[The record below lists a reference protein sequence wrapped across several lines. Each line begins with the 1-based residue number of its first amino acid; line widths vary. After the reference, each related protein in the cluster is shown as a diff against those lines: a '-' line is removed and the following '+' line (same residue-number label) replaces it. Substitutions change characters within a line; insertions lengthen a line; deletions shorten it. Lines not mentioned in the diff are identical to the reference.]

1 MTTAHAILELAMQT
15 FAPTPLFA
23 YLDAGTGGML
33 LQLLLGGV
41 AGIAVV
47 GKLYWHRVKTAL
59 GFKVDE
65 PSTERNDR
73 ASSTD
78 RE

>member
-1 MTTAHAILELAMQT
+1 MTAANAILEVAVLT
-15 FAPTPLFA
+15 FAPTTVVA

-73 ASSTD
+73 ASATD